1 VPSTLRHLN
10 KNAHKWHISN
20 MNVHE
25 DDMLTRKQENFA
37 CAIAD
42 GADQAAAYRASYEAA
57 RMSAPAVWT
66 EASQLVRHPEV
77 ARRIGELKAEA
88 EQVRQTMLVGREE
101 AILAQL
107 EKEALGAKSDSARIR
122 AIELLG
128 KHLGLFTDRLE
139 TKDVTQ
145 RSADEIEAQIRIRLE
160 QIDSK

>member
-1 VPSTLRHLN
+1 
-10 KNAHKWHISN
+10 
-20 MNVHE
+20 
-25 DDMLTRKQENFA
+25 MLTRKQEIFA

-57 RMSAPAVWT
+57 RMSAPAIWT

-107 EKEALGAKSDSARIR
+107 EKEALTAKTDSARIR

-128 KHLGLFTDRLE
+128 KHLGLFTDRVE
-139 TKDVTQ
+139 TKDVSE

>member
-1 VPSTLRHLN
+1 
-10 KNAHKWHISN
+10 

-107 EKEALGAKSDSARIR
+107 EKEALTAKTDSARIR

-139 TKDVTQ
+139 TKDVTE
-145 RSADEIEAQIRIRLE
+145 RSAYEIEAQIRMRLE
-160 QIDSK
+160 QHLI

>member
-1 VPSTLRHLN
+1 MPSTLGHLN

-57 RMSAPAVWT
+57 RMSAPAIWT

-107 EKEALGAKSDSARIR
+107 EKEALTAKTDSARIR

-139 TKDVTQ
+139 TKDVTEH
-145 RSADEIEAQIRIRLE
+145 SADEIEAQIRMRLE
-160 QIDSK
+160 QHLI

>member
-1 VPSTLRHLN
+1 MPSTLRHLN

-57 RMSAPAVWT
+57 RMSAPAIWT

-107 EKEALGAKSDSARIR
+107 EKEALTAKTDSARIR

-139 TKDVTQ
+139 TKDVTE
-145 RSADEIEAQIRIRLE
+145 RSAYEIEAQIRMRLE
-160 QIDSK
+160 QHLI

>member
-1 VPSTLRHLN
+1 
-10 KNAHKWHISN
+10 
-20 MNVHE
+20 
-25 DDMLTRKQENFA
+25 MLTRKQEIFA

-57 RMSAPAVWT
+57 RMSAPAIWT

-107 EKEALGAKSDSARIR
+107 EKEALTAKTDSARIR

-139 TKDVTQ
+139 TKDVTEH
-145 RSADEIEAQIRIRLE
+145 SADEIEAQIRMRLE
-160 QIDSK
+160 QHLI

>member
-1 VPSTLRHLN
+1 
-10 KNAHKWHISN
+10 
-20 MNVHE
+20 
-25 DDMLTRKQENFA
+25 MLTRKQENFA

-42 GADQAAAYRASYEAA
+42 GADRSNAYRVAFDADK
-57 RMSAPAVWT
+57 MTAPAIWT
-66 EASQLVRHPEV
+66 EASRLGRNPKV
-77 ARRIGELKAEA
+77 ALRVDELKAEA

-107 EKEALGAKSDSARIR
+107 EKEALGTKSDSARIR

-128 KHLGLFTDRLE
+128 KHLGLFTDRVE
-139 TKDVTQ
+139 TKEVSE

>member
-1 VPSTLRHLN
+1 
-10 KNAHKWHISN
+10 
-20 MNVHE
+20 
-25 DDMLTRKQENFA
+25 MLTRKQENFA

-42 GADQAAAYRASYEAA
+42 GADRSSAYR
-57 RMSAPAVWT
+57 SAYDADQMTPPAVWT
-66 EASQLVRHPEV
+66 EASRLGRNPKV
-77 ARRIGELKAEA
+77 ALRVDELRAEA
-88 EQVRQTMLVGREE
+88 EEVRQTLLVGREE

-128 KHLGLFTDRLE
+128 KHLGLFTDRVE
-139 TKDVTQ
+139 TKDVSE

>member
-1 VPSTLRHLN
+1 
-10 KNAHKWHISN
+10 
-20 MNVHE
+20 
-25 DDMLTRKQENFA
+25 MLTRKQEIFA

-57 RMSAPAVWT
+57 RMSAPAIWT

-88 EQVRQTMLVGREE
+88 EQVRQTMLVGREQ

-107 EKEALGAKSDSARIR
+107 EKEALTAKTDSARIR

-139 TKDVTQ
+139 TKDVTE
-145 RSADEIEAQIRIRLE
+145 RSADEIEAQIRMRLE
-160 QIDSK
+160 QIDIK

>member
-1 VPSTLRHLN
+1 
-10 KNAHKWHISN
+10 
-20 MNVHE
+20 
-25 DDMLTRKQENFA
+25 MLTRKQEIFA

-42 GADQAAAYRASYEAA
+42 GADRSNAYRVAFDADK
-57 RMSAPAVWT
+57 MTAPAIWT
-66 EASQLVRHPEV
+66 EASRLGRNPKV
-77 ARRIGELKAEA
+77 ALRVDELKAEA

-107 EKEALGAKSDSARIR
+107 EKEALTAKTDSARIR

-139 TKDVTQ
+139 TKDVTEH
-145 RSADEIEAQIRIRLE
+145 SADEIEAQIRIRLE

>member
-1 VPSTLRHLN
+1 
-10 KNAHKWHISN
+10 

-25 DDMLTRKQENFA
+25 GDMLTRKQEIFA

-42 GADQAAAYRASYEAA
+42 GADRSNAYRVAFDADK
-57 RMSAPAVWT
+57 MTAPAIWT
-66 EASQLVRHPEV
+66 EASRLGRNPKV
-77 ARRIGELKAEA
+77 ALRVDELKAEA

-107 EKEALGAKSDSARIR
+107 EKEALTAKTDSARIR

-139 TKDVTQ
+139 TKDVTEH
-145 RSADEIEAQIRIRLE
+145 SADEIEAQIRMRLE
-160 QIDSK
+160 QHLI

>member
-1 VPSTLRHLN
+1 
-10 KNAHKWHISN
+10 
-20 MNVHE
+20 
-25 DDMLTRKQENFA
+25 MLTRKQEIFA

-42 GADQAAAYRASYEAA
+42 GADRSNAYRVAFDADK
-57 RMSAPAVWT
+57 MTAPAIWT
-66 EASQLVRHPEV
+66 EASRLGRNPKV
-77 ARRIGELKAEA
+77 ALRVDELRAEA
-88 EQVRQTMLVGREE
+88 EEVRQTLLVGREE

-128 KHLGLFTDRLE
+128 KHLGLFTDRVE
-139 TKDVTQ
+139 TKDVSE

>member
-1 VPSTLRHLN
+1 
-10 KNAHKWHISN
+10 
-20 MNVHE
+20 
-25 DDMLTRKQENFA
+25 MLTRKQENFA

-42 GADQAAAYRASYEAA
+42 GADRSSAYR
-57 RMSAPAVWT
+57 SAYDADQMTPPAVWT
-66 EASQLVRHPEV
+66 EASRLGRNPKV
-77 ARRIGELKAEA
+77 ALRVDELKAEA

-107 EKEALGAKSDSARIR
+107 EKEALTAKTDSARIR

-139 TKDVTQ
+139 TKDVTE
-145 RSADEIEAQIRIRLE
+145 RSAYEIEAQIRMRLE

>member
-1 VPSTLRHLN
+1 
-10 KNAHKWHISN
+10 
-20 MNVHE
+20 
-25 DDMLTRKQENFA
+25 MLTRKQEIFA

-107 EKEALGAKSDSARIR
+107 EKEALTAKTDSARIR

-139 TKDVTQ
+139 TKDVTE
-145 RSADEIEAQIRIRLE
+145 RSAYEIEAQIRMRLE
-160 QIDSK
+160 QHLI

>member
-1 VPSTLRHLN
+1 MPSTLRHLN

-57 RMSAPAVWT
+57 RMSPPAIWT
-66 EASQLVRHPEV
+66 EASQLAKHPMV
-77 ARRIGELKAEA
+77 AQRIGELRAEA

-107 EKEALGAKSDSARIR
+107 EKEALTAKTDSARIR

-128 KHLGLFTDRLE
+128 RHLGLFVDRNEVKNLTDR
-139 TKDVTQ
+139 T
-145 RSADEIEAQIRIRLE
+145 ADDIEADIRARLHLT
-160 QIDSK
+160 

>member
-1 VPSTLRHLN
+1 
-10 KNAHKWHISN
+10 
-20 MNVHE
+20 
-25 DDMLTRKQENFA
+25 MLTRKQEIFA

-57 RMSAPAVWT
+57 RMSAPAIWT

-88 EQVRQTMLVGREE
+88 EQVRQTMLVGREQ

-107 EKEALGAKSDSARIR
+107 EKEALTAKTDSARIR

-139 TKDVTQ
+139 TKDVTE
-145 RSADEIEAQIRIRLE
+145 RSAYEIEAQIRMRLE
-160 QIDSK
+160 QHLT

>member
-1 VPSTLRHLN
+1 
-10 KNAHKWHISN
+10 

-25 DDMLTRKQENFA
+25 GDMLTRKQEIFA

-139 TKDVTQ
+139 TKDVTE
-145 RSADEIEAQIRIRLE
+145 RSADEIEAQIRMRLE
-160 QIDSK
+160 QHLT

>member
-1 VPSTLRHLN
+1 
-10 KNAHKWHISN
+10 
-20 MNVHE
+20 
-25 DDMLTRKQENFA
+25 MLTRKQENFA

-42 GADQAAAYRASYEAA
+42 GADQAAAYRTSYEAA
-57 RMSAPAVWT
+57 RMSAPAIWT

-107 EKEALGAKSDSARIR
+107 EKEALTAKTDSARIR

-128 KHLGLFTDRLE
+128 RHLGLFVDRSEVKNLTDR
-139 TKDVTQ
+139 T
-145 RSADEIEAQIRIRLE
+145 ADDIEADIRARLHLT
-160 QIDSK
+160 

>member
-1 VPSTLRHLN
+1 
-10 KNAHKWHISN
+10 
-20 MNVHE
+20 
-25 DDMLTRKQENFA
+25 MLTRKQENFA

-107 EKEALGAKSDSARIR
+107 EKEALTAKTDSARIR

-139 TKDVTQ
+139 TKDVTE
-145 RSADEIEAQIRIRLE
+145 RSAYEIEAQIRMRLE
-160 QIDSK
+160 QHLI

>member
-1 VPSTLRHLN
+1 
-10 KNAHKWHISN
+10 
-20 MNVHE
+20 
-25 DDMLTRKQENFA
+25 MLTRKQEIFA

-42 GADQAAAYRASYEAA
+42 GADQSAAYRASYEAA
-57 RMSAPAVWT
+57 RMSAPAIWT

-88 EQVRQTMLVGREE
+88 EQVRQTMLVGREQ

-107 EKEALGAKSDSARIR
+107 EKEALTAKTDSARIR

-139 TKDVTQ
+139 TKDVTE
-145 RSADEIEAQIRIRLE
+145 RSADEIEAQIRMRLE
-160 QIDSK
+160 QIDIK